1 MHLLLNVKVHEWE
14 PQGRVMLHRS
24 AIETWT
30 SDKWGQQ
37 AIQIAEWLIEDD
49 IVQAFVRL
57 QRGALIIDGT
67 IDKTGHLQCKNHLHI
82 PFDQWNPGSIQASR
96 TRDSSVRF
104 RHRHAEITLSARFRA
119 PEWGQA
125 LLEEWLMEQRGEE
138 TRPKSSEQR
147 LATIRRSKASVERY
161 LEQSNLDYAQELLL
175 LTKLSIH
182 SAERHLSSKKQ
193 PSDSE
198 E

>member
-125 LLEEWLMEQRGEE
+125 LLEEWLMDQRGEE
-138 TRPKSSEQR
+138 IRPKSSEQR

-161 LEQSNLDYAQELLL
+161 LEQSNLDYAQELLFM
-175 LTKLSIH
+175 TKLSIH

>member
-1 MHLLLNVKVHEWE
+1 MHFLLNVKVHEWE

-49 IVQAFVRL
+49 IVQALVRL

-125 LLEEWLMEQRGEE
+125 LLEEWLMDQRGEE

-161 LEQSNLDYAQELLL
+161 LEQSNLDYAQELLFM
-175 LTKLSIH
+175 TKLSIH

-193 PSDSE
+193 SSDSE

>member
-1 MHLLLNVKVHEWE
+1 MHLLLNVKVHEWV
-14 PQGRVMLHRS
+14 PQGRVMLHRN

-30 SDKWGQQ
+30 NDKWGQQ
-37 AIQIAEWLIEDD
+37 AIQIAEWLIEED

-57 QRGALIIDGT
+57 QRGALIIDGA
-67 IDKTGHLQCKNHLHI
+67 IDKTGHLQCKSHLHI

-138 TRPKSSEQR
+138 TRPKSSEQH

-193 PSDSE
+193 SSDSE

>member
-1 MHLLLNVKVHEWE
+1 MHLLLNVKVHEWV
-14 PQGRVMLHRS
+14 PQGRGMLHRN

-30 SDKWGQQ
+30 NDKWGQQ
-37 AIQIAEWLIEDD
+37 AIQIAELLIEDD

-67 IDKTGHLQCKNHLHI
+67 IDQTNHLQCKNHLHI

-182 SAERHLSSKKQ
+182 SAERHLSSEKQ
-193 PSDSE
+193 TSDSE

>member
-1 MHLLLNVKVHEWE
+1 
-14 PQGRVMLHRS
+14 MLHRS

-30 SDKWGQQ
+30 NDKWGQQ

-57 QRGALIIDGT
+57 QRGALIIDGI
-67 IDKTGHLQCKNHLHI
+67 IDETGHMRCKNHLHI

-96 TRDSSVRF
+96 SRDSSVRF

-125 LLEEWLMEQRGEE
+125 LLEEWLMEQRG
-138 TRPKSSEQR
+138 KKLGQKV
-147 LATIRRSKASVERY
+147 LNNASPQFVDQKQV
-161 LEQSNLDYAQELLL
+161 LSDTSNNQTLIMLKNCSL
-175 LTKLSIH
+175 
-182 SAERHLSSKKQ
+182 
-193 PSDSE
+193 
-198 E
+198 

>member
-1 MHLLLNVKVHEWE
+1 
-14 PQGRVMLHRS
+14 MLHRS

-30 SDKWGQQ
+30 NDKWGQQ
-37 AIQIAEWLIEDD
+37 AIQIAEWLIEDA

-67 IDKTGHLQCKNHLHI
+67 IDQTGPMQCKNHLHI

-175 LTKLSIH
+175 MTKLSIH

>member
-1 MHLLLNVKVHEWE
+1 MHLPFNVKVHQWE
-14 PQGRVMLHRS
+14 ARGRVMLHRS

-30 SDKWGQQ
+30 NDKWGQQ

-67 IDKTGHLQCKNHLHI
+67 IDQTGHMQCKNHLHI

-138 TRPKSSEQR
+138 IRPKSSEQR

-175 LTKLSIH
+175 MTKLSIH